1 VATLNPETMQALQIL
16 RIKIVED
23 AQQASDAAKNA
34 VLAAQRAA
42 DKARKA

>member
-1 VATLNPETMQALQIL
+1 MAALSPDTMQALQIL